1 MKGWFLGFHHE
12 GQDVFKKECEVVL
25 EDCTVPNVEEERSNI
40 FVIKINMQITNEDMT
55 ILENMRNVLL
65 KETRERLLPLRGIE
79 KHRLLKDTRKV
90 DEGVNKIEVGNI
102 TELNNLVY
110 AGVVVVT
117 EALAVKNEN
126 NTGMKPWWKRRM
138 QAEVKQ

>member
-65 KETRERLLPLRGIE
+65 KKTR
-79 KHRLLKDTRKV
+79 
-90 DEGVNKIEVGNI
+90 
-102 TELNNLVY
+102 
-110 AGVVVVT
+110 
-117 EALAVKNEN
+117 
-126 NTGMKPWWKRRM
+126 
-138 QAEVKQ
+138 